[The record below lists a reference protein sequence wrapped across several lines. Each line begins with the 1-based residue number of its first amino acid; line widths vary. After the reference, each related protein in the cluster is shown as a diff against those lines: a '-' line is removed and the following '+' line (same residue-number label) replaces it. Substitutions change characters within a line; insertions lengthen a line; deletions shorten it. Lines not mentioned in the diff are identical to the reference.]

1 MKPEEEWGPAD
12 HMAITIT
19 FIAIIITIGV
29 IVFLTPYLVLFI
41 VAHVSLH

>member
-29 IVFLTPYLVLFI
+29 VLGIGISWLHHFI
-41 VAHVSLH
+41 G